1 MYGFFFYI
9 YEFKKFK
16 IFVIVDIN
24 NYIKINLDVHFFL
37 NNYFYRDLKLYGRY
51 LNAYC
56 IFNVK
61 RSSKNI
67 SYLSLRQIELV

>member
-1 MYGFFFYI
+1 MYGYIFYI
-9 YEFKKFK
+9 SEFKKFK
-16 IFVIVDIN
+16 IFVIVNIN
-24 NYIKINLDVHFFL
+24 NYIKINFEVHIFL
-37 NNYFYRDLKLYGRY
+37 NIYFYNDLKLYGRY

-67 SYLSLRQIELV
+67 SNLSLRQIKLV